1 MEVIRPKM
9 EWYKTI
15 HIVLKMP
22 LFASSQ
28 LFSSRLYGWM
38 RATYVSS
45 YRAKAGMLYA
55 PNRIFAASSNLML
68 SERRVQEYWPSWC
81 GELLWKKN
89 TINVDL
95 RNYARTFRFS
105 LYSRLLT
112 VVKYKR
118 QDATRSFCFCVY
130 SFPRLM
136 PLLCLPSFFLLLC
149 VLSSVCTRIC
159 FVAAIGLYV
168 TCTFALDK

>member
-1 MEVIRPKM
+1 
-9 EWYKTI
+9 
-15 HIVLKMP
+15 
-22 LFASSQ
+22 
-28 LFSSRLYGWM
+28 M

-118 QDATRSFCFCVY
+118 QDTPMRREVFAFVCIHFHASCLFCVCPV
-130 SFPRLM
+130 F
-136 PLLCLPSFFLLLC
+136 SFFCVFCLLSAL
-149 VLSSVCTRIC
+149 V
-159 FVAAIGLYV
+159 
-168 TCTFALDK
+168 FALSLRLDCM